1 MKSVLFASLLLGPV
15 GAFSGSVGVVDP
27 AWVSGTPGGQEIPA
41 NAVWAGAEGNDQ
53 NYVCRASYM
62 NGIHPGKLL
71 AGHCN
76 IEFAGQ
82 ELVRDE
88 FEVLTADTPS
98 VSWVEDSIGY
108 VPEGAFATGEENGSS
123 LFTCRAEVNHLDSLD
138 RGLHAGKLIATNCN
152 IPYGGGAY
160 LSSTYSILVIK
171 LEDPVAVRGTRWVP
185 ARAPAMG
192 TGFTADGRRP
202 ARPAGAAI
210 LLK

>member
-1 MKSVLFASLLLGPV
+1 M
-15 GAFSGSVGVVDP
+15 
-27 AWVSGTPGGQEIPA
+27 EIPA

-62 NGIHPGKLL
+62 NGMHPGKLL

-88 FEVLTADTPS
+88 FEILTADTPS
-98 VSWVEDSIGY
+98 VSWVEAAEGS
-108 VPEGAFATGEENGSS
+108 VPEGAYATGEENGSA

-160 LSSTYSILVIK
+160 LSASYSILVIK
-171 LEDPVAVRGTRWVP
+171 LEDPVGVRGAHWVP
-185 ARAPAMG
+185 VRAPAIG
-192 TGFTADGRRP
+192 NGYTADGRRL
-202 ARPAGAAI
+202 ARPVGAAI
-210 LLK
+210 MLK